1 VGYRQGALENMVN
14 TGWENRRV
22 YLTGHTGFKGSW
34 MSLWLASMGAT
45 VHGYALPPESAPNLF
60 TEARVA
66 DRVEHEAGDVRDLGQ
81 LERSMSAFK
90 PEIVFHM
97 AAQPLVRRSYAN
109 PVETY
114 STNVLG
120 TVHVLDAVRR
130 LPSVRAVVVIT
141 TDKCYENREWLW
153 GYREEDKLGGHDPY
167 SSSKACAELVT
178 AAYRT
183 SYFPSHN
190 LPEHRVALA
199 SARAG
204 NVIGGGDW
212 SEDRLIPD
220 IVRGLLSKQP
230 VLIRY
235 PNAIRPW
242 QHVLEPLAGY
252 ITLAERLLQEG
263 RDYASAWNFGPADE
277 DTLPVAR
284 IADVMSDLL
293 GSGTGWER
301 DKAENP
307 HEARYLKL
315 DTSKARTLLGWRPV
329 LGIDR
334 ALEWVADW
342 FLAWQRREDL
352 QAFTLHQINSYEGLV
367 TKSC

>member
-34 MSLWLASMGAT
+34 MSLWLASMRAT
-45 VHGYALPPESAPNLF
+45 VHGYALPPESVPNLF
-60 TEARVA
+60 TEAHVA

-130 LPSVRAVVVIT
+130 VPSVRAVVVIT

-178 AAYRT
+178 AAYRS
-183 SYFPSHN
+183 SYFPSHK

-263 RDYASAWNFGPADE
+263 KDYAGAWNFGPADE
-277 DTLPVAR
+277 DALPVAR
-284 IADVMSDLL
+284 IADVMTGLL
-293 GSGTGWER
+293 GRGTGWER
-301 DKAENP
+301 DTAENP

-315 DTSKARTLLGWRPV
+315 ETSKARTLLGWRPV
-329 LGIDR
+329 LGIER

-342 FLAWQRREDL
+342 FLAWQRREDI

-367 TKSC
+367 KKSC